1 MKKLLVYSHDTYGLG
16 NIRRMLAICEHLIDT
31 IPDLSILLVTGSP
44 VIHSLR
50 LPARL
55 DYIKLPCL
63 TRTERDDYS
72 ARFMTTTIS
81 DTMQLRADLMLA
93 AAVNY
98 RPDLLLVD
106 KKPLGIKGEL
116 SATFAWLKAHLP
128 ETKAVLVLRDI
139 LDAPA
144 STIENWERQGHYT
157 AIRCFYDRVLVLGQS
172 EVFDPVSEYLFP
184 VSVADKVEYCGYVR
198 KSPGAQT
205 RDEVR
210 RELRLE
216 PHEKLVLVTP
226 GGGQDGYKIIDHYL
240 TGLSGHS
247 LNHQLR
253 SLIICGPELSAAQRR
268 ELAQRAALN
277 PRTEFREFTSD
288 PMSYLG
294 AADAVI
300 SMGGY
305 NTVCEVLSLR
315 QRAVVIPRVRPTE
328 EQWIRAERMA
338 RLGLLQMIHPDLL
351 TPQGL
356 MNSLHGL
363 LQSDAPP
370 QPRFRLDLNALPRV
384 AESISALLS
393 EAEFT
398 APEPDPLMFRMA
410 AYQRLMTGAGQYL

>member
-16 NIRRMLAICEHLIDT
+16 NIRRMLAICEHLIDA

-50 LPARL
+50 LPTRL

-63 TRTERDDYS
+63 TRTERNDYS

-81 DTMQLRADLMLA
+81 DTMQLRSDLILA
-93 AAVNY
+93 AVINY

-116 SATFAWLKAHLP
+116 AATLAWLNAHLP
-128 ETKAVLVLRDI
+128 ETKTVLVLRDI
-139 LDAPA
+139 LDAPEN
-144 STIENWERQGHYT
+144 TIETWERQGHDT
-157 AIRCFYDRVLVLGQS
+157 AIRCFYDRVLVLGQR
-172 EVFDPVSEYLFP
+172 EIFDPVSEYLFP
-184 VSVADKVEYCGYVR
+184 LSVADKVEYCGYVR

-226 GGGQDGYKIIDHYL
+226 GGGQDGYHIIDQYL

-253 SLIICGPELSAAQRR
+253 SLILCGPELSAAHRN
-268 ELAQRAALN
+268 ELAQRAARN

-305 NTVCEVLSLR
+305 NTVCEILSLR
-315 QRAVVIPRVRPTE
+315 QRAIVIPRVRPTE

-351 TPQGL
+351 TPPEL

-370 QPRFRLDLNALPRV
+370 QPRFRPDLNALPRV
-384 AESISALLS
+384 AASISALLS
-393 EAEFT
+393 AAELT
-398 APEPDPLMFRMA
+398 VSEPDPLLFRMA
-410 AYQRLMTGAGQYL
+410 AEERRMSIAGQYL